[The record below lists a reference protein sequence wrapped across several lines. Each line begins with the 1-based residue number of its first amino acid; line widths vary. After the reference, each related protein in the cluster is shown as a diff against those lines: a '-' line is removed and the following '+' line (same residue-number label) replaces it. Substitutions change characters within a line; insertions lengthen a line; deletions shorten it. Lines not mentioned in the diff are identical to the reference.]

1 MSYER
6 PVIIVSDGYFEGVYA
21 ASGAVPGGGQDDAED
36 GRLVCQSRYMK
47 GVYHESK
54 ATVFGNEYRRIDRG
68 CEGCPA
74 AQGGRCRLDLGPFGD
89 PLMPFWERQHMNPN
103 DTFIYDGSM

>member
-1 MSYER
+1 MKYEK
-6 PVIIVSDGYFEGVYA
+6 PMIAVQDGLAEGVFA
-21 ASGAVPGGGQDDAED
+21 ASGAVGEN
-36 GRLVCQSRYMK
+36 GRLVCQSRYMQ

-74 AQGGRCRLDLGPFGD
+74 AQGGSCRLDLGPFGD
-89 PLMPFWERQHMNPN
+89 SLMPYWERQGMNPD
-103 DTFIYDGSM
+103 DTFIYWG